1 MGEAAVQDLN
11 QSLFPHRGEFEL
23 NALKEGGAAGCFQ
36 TVGFDKFQVSGR
48 SLGEC
53 GSGQRSAKSVT
64 LL

>member
-23 NALKEGGAAGCFQ
+23 NALKEGWAAGCFQ
-36 TVGFDKFQVSGR
+36 TVGLDKFQVSGR

-53 GSGQRSAKSVT
+53 GSGQ
-64 LL
+64 